1 MSLDG
6 QLLSL
11 KKPSDQKYRS
21 CCAGFFV
28 KEDGVI
34 SLSLKTL
41 TLIGT
46 ITLTVAL
53 FTMLYITCRDD
64 LLTKYHN
71 IPKEEACS
79 FEHHNPMVSDV
90 ICLPF
95 FDRIWCILT
104 TFFALSVMQV
114 NIRAF
119 YKRFHGI
126 ISVED
131 NNSMIAW
138 GWALCIS
145 FPLIGFFDEWNY
157 APIHFSLAGV
167 FFTSTCVYGYK
178 IGNRFFEHRA
188 KFPHLSDNKI
198 WWIKFQGNFMLYLL
212 PVFAAS
218 FIFHFHVPLWEWI
231 LGVTYL
237 N

>member
-1 MSLDG
+1 ME
-6 QLLSL
+6 
-11 KKPSDQKYRS
+11 KK
-21 CCAGFFV
+21 F
-28 KEDGVI
+28 
-34 SLSLKTL
+34 
-41 TLIGT
+41 
-46 ITLTVAL
+46 
-53 FTMLYITCRDD
+53 
-64 LLTKYHN
+64 
-71 IPKEEACS
+71 
-79 FEHHNPMVSDV
+79 
-90 ICLPF
+90 F

-126 ISVED
+126 VSVED

-178 IGNRFFEHRA
+178 IGN
-188 KFPHLSDNKI
+188 
-198 WWIKFQGNFMLYLL
+198 
-212 PVFAAS
+212 
-218 FIFHFHVPLWEWI
+218 
-231 LGVTYL
+231 
-237 N
+237 